1 MAEDKVKET
10 EAEKAERWEEIL
22 NKETADAEGPAG
34 APEAEPEQTEK
45 KDKKSEKQQK
55 DDAKKLA
62 AELKDARAEL
72 EKAKAEAEETNDKY
86 LRIAAEYDNFRRRSQ
101 KEKEGIYA
109 DAYSDALSAI
119 LPILDNLERA
129 AIYTDGAQL
138 ADGIKL
144 IFKSAKESLD
154 KLGISEFG
162 APGDKFD
169 PQIHNA
175 MMHIED
181 EAFGENEITEVFQKG
196 YKKGDKVLREALV
209 KVAN

>member
-1 MAEDKVKET
+1 MTDDKKNT
-10 EAEKAERWEEIL
+10 EAEKAEKWEEIL
-22 NKETADAEGPAG
+22 NEET
-34 APEAEPEQTEK
+34 APEAEPAVEAEAAEEPAEK
-45 KDKKSEKQQK
+45 SDKKSDKTLKSEN
-55 DDAKKLA
+55 KKLA
-62 AELKDARAEL
+62 AALTEANTNLEKTKAEL
-72 EKAKAEAEETNDKY
+72 AEANDKY

-109 DAYSDALSAI
+109 DAYADALGAL

-129 AIYTDGAQL
+129 AVYTEGAQL

-154 KLGISEFG
+154 KLGVSEFG
-162 APGDKFD
+162 APGDMFD

-175 MMHIED
+175 MMHIDD
-181 EAFGENEITEVFQKG
+181 EAYGENEIMEVFQKG
-196 YKKGDKVLREALV
+196 YKKGDRVLREALV

>member
-1 MAEDKVKET
+1 MTDDKKKT
-10 EAEKAERWEEIL
+10 EAEKAEKWEEIL
-22 NKETADAEGPAG
+22 SEET
-34 APEAEPEQTEK
+34 APEAEPAAEAEAAEEPAEK
-45 KDKKSEKQQK
+45 SDKKSDKTLKSEN
-55 DDAKKLA
+55 KKLTA
-62 AELKDARAEL
+62 ALTEANTNLEKTKAEL
-72 EKAKAEAEETNDKY
+72 AEANDKY

-109 DAYSDALSAI
+109 DAYADALGAL

-129 AIYTDGAQL
+129 AVYTEGAQL

-154 KLGISEFG
+154 KLGVCEFG
-162 APGDKFD
+162 APGEQFD

-175 MMHIED
+175 MMHIDD

-196 YKKGDKVLREALV
+196 YKKGDRVLREALV